1 MSLHRLQHSKY
12 AKNMQKICK
21 KYAQYATKICNKY
34 AINMQNMHKSM
45 YLHILHIYALPT
57 LLMVHWQPQVPS
69 HSQLMPVSKAVAG
82 PGSVRCGG
90 AAAWAARA
98 PAWFRA
104 GRRERPDTE
113 R

>member
-57 LLMVHWQPQVPS
+57 LLMTDRVLTLNMNIRLPLFWSTWSPARGPDS
-69 HSQLMPVSKAVAG
+69 ATCAG
-82 PGSVRCGG
+82 LAHGLIIAIVEPRS
-90 AAAWAARA
+90 
-98 PAWFRA
+98 
-104 GRRERPDTE
+104 
-113 R
+113 